1 MSGMCEG
8 DRQEIDEQ
16 AGFVTDTKTVT
27 APCVCGCVCLSGE
40 KAGSGR
46 KRNRLA
52 GGNQTVK

>member
-27 APCVCGCVCLSGE
+27 APCVWVCVLERGKGGKWE
-40 KAGSGR
+40 KKKQAGR
-46 KRNRLA
+46 R
-52 GGNQTVK
+52 

>member
-27 APCVCGCVCLSGE
+27 ALCVWVCVLERGKGGKWE
-40 KAGSGR
+40 KKKQAGR
-46 KRNRLA
+46 R
-52 GGNQTVK
+52 